1 MYFTVDEILTAGDHK
16 RDDVPRAVIQNLQD
30 LCLRINALGYQPAC
44 YCNSGYRSPE
54 HNKQIGGAPRSA
66 HVQGKAID
74 IADPKG
80 ELKKW
85 LLARV
90 KLLEEKGLRME
101 ASEATP
107 GWCHLD
113 TMPVKRARVFRP

>member
-1 MYFTVDEILTAGDHK
+1 MYFTVDEILKAGGHK
-16 RDDVPRAVIQNLQD
+16 RENVPESVIRNLQD
-30 LCLRINALGYQPAC
+30 LCLRVNALGYRPAC
-44 YCNSGYRSPE
+44 YCNSGYRTPE

-80 ELKKW
+80 ELKEW
-85 LLARV
+85 ILEHEYLL
-90 KLLEEKGLRME
+90 KEKGLRME
-101 ASEATP
+101 APESTP

-113 TMPVKRARVFRP
+113 SMPVKYSRVFRP